1 MGLNMNAIDLLE
13 SPTNEPDYYTAE
25 DYEDAEAVSWR
36 NRYGTYLR
44 TRGRYYIIDRPLLSL
59 DEFIALSKKQQ
70 RMNDQCQKALAHIK
84 LRWGIHSAAWDRAYR
99 YWLREAQPIEWA
111 LCA

>member
-1 MGLNMNAIDLLE
+1 MDAIDLLG

-25 DYEDAEAVSWR
+25 DYEEAEAVSWR
-36 NRYGTYLR
+36 NRHATYR
-44 TRGRYYIIDRPLLSL
+44 MTRARCYPERPFLSL
-59 DEFIALSKKQQ
+59 DEFIDLSKKAQ
-70 RMNDQCQKALAHIK
+70 RMDDQCQRALAHVK
-84 LRWGIHSAAWDRAYR
+84 LKWGIHSAAWDRAYR